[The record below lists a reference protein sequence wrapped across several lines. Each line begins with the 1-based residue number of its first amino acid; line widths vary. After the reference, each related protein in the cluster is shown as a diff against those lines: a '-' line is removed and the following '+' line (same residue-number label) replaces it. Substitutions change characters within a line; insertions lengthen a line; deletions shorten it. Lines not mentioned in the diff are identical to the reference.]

1 MKRDSKLQNRVNYV
15 TVRLR
20 SVVVCFFLVGESDSS
35 GKETLVGKE
44 SFLNPFGNA
53 LEVMFFSKRTEKAF
67 DYRLWFKKKH
77 GSRHLYAA
85 GP

>member
-1 MKRDSKLQNRVNYV
+1 V

-44 SFLNPFGNA
+44 SFLFCHWILFTLVGVVKMIFRKGA
-53 LEVMFFSKRTEKAF
+53 VLFWYF
-67 DYRLWFKKKH
+67 
-77 GSRHLYAA
+77 
-85 GP
+85 